1 MSIRTNVALA
11 LLLTAGIGLQG
22 HGAERELPWAF
33 KGKAAD
39 GYSIDLVSVDPTPG
53 TPLSPGSEVAFSVS
67 LSYSISI
74 APHGRIILVF
84 QDEKN
89 GRVASEPA
97 QVSQEVSGPGGTVVL
112 RQTVTIPAHAKELRL
127 FVPLVPDGLTNTSG
141 EVTLRY
147 PIAAKSK

>member
-1 MSIRTNVALA
+1 M
-11 LLLTAGIGLQG
+11 
-22 HGAERELPWAF
+22 
-33 KGKAAD
+33 
-39 GYSIDLVSVDPTPG
+39 
-53 TPLSPGSEVAFSVS
+53 
-67 LSYSISI
+67 SI
-74 APHGRIILVF
+74 APHGLIILVF

-147 PIAAKSK
+147 PITAKSK